1 VSARAAYRGRRVL
14 VTGGL
19 GFLGSHVAR
28 ALLEH
33 GARVVVLDA
42 LVPGLGG
49 DPAHLVPS
57 AELDVILAD
66 LRDEDALARALD
78 GAERIFHLA
87 GSTGHLRSMA
97 APRDDLS
104 LNADATCALIEA
116 WRTRAPTARLVFAS
130 TRQIYGLA
138 RGPLDEMHPI
148 DPVDVHGV
156 SKSACEQLLR
166 VAARAHG
173 LEAVSLRLTNAYGP
187 RMPLSTGR
195 GDVLGAFLRRALAG
209 DDLEVYSPGTDRRS
223 FVHAEDVAA
232 AFLTAGIIDACVG
245 RALNVGGSPPC
256 SIEELARIVAKVG
269 GVRAREIPFPSE
281 RRAIDVGDHPL
292 DDRAFRALTSL
303 RPRWEDL
310 EAGLRHTFEA
320 LSRVQAR

>member
-1 VSARAAYRGRRVL
+1 MSTLAAYRGRRVL

-28 ALLEH
+28 ALLDH

-49 DPAHLVPS
+49 DPAHLLPC
-57 AELDVILAD
+57 AELEVGVGD

-78 GAERIFHLA
+78 GAEWIFHLA
-87 GSTGHLRSMA
+87 GSTGHVRSMT

-104 LNADATCALIEA
+104 LNADATLALIEG
-116 WRTRAPTARLVFAS
+116 WRRLAPKARAIFAS
-130 TRQIYGLA
+130 TRQIYGRT
-138 RGPLDEMHPI
+138 RGPLDERHPL

-156 SKSACEQLLR
+156 SKAACEQLLR
-166 VAARAHG
+166 VAGHAHG
-173 LEAVSLRLTNAYGP
+173 LAAVSLRLTNAYGP
-187 RMPLSTGR
+187 RMPLRANR
-195 GDVLGAFLRRALAG
+195 GDVLGAFIRRALEG
-209 DDLEVYSPGTDRRS
+209 EDLEVFLPGTDRRS

-232 AFLTAGIIDACVG
+232 AFLVAGLHDGCVG
-245 RALNVGGSPPC
+245 RALNVAGSTPC
-256 SIEELARIVAKVG
+256 SIRELARAVAGVA
-269 GVRAREIPFPSE
+269 GVRVREIPFPSD

-303 RPRWEDL
+303 RPRWDL
-310 EAGLRHTFEA
+310 EAGLRQTFEA
-320 LSRVQAR
+320 LQRGRA